1 MDLWDQQAAEI
12 AAPAATNR
20 AGAAIASQNRSSAP
34 LVACCFKQVSGSP
47 ATTPRPGLRAEP
59 DDCVMLAAAA
69 SLGSFVSSQ
78 IERAVDV
85 SVDVVDA
92 ASAWVVG
99 AETDASLEDLK
110 GREINGEAE
119 LREAARAL
127 FRLAESDRR
136 AQSLLAGADPEAAQ
150 AEAASLPTH
159 VIADA
164 GRTQVAAGSV
174 TVGAIGPAA
183 VADIDTRHSSIA
195 FQGKTCCKCVA
206 SGSST
211 PSHDNPQGHC
221 GAPDECDGDETEC

>member
-1 MDLWDQQAAEI
+1 MDLWDQQPQVEVP
-12 AAPAATNR
+12 AAPANG
-20 AGAAIASQNRSSAP
+20 GADGAPIASSRQTRSAP
-34 LVACCFKQVSGSP
+34 LSACCFKQVSGSP
-47 ATTPRPGLRAEP
+47 ANTPRPGLIAAP

-150 AEAASLPTH
+150 TERQ
-159 VIADA
+159 VDEFAD
-164 GRTQVAAGSV
+164 RTM
-174 TVGAIGPAA
+174 
-183 VADIDTRHSSIA
+183 
-195 FQGKTCCKCVA
+195 
-206 SGSST
+206 
-211 PSHDNPQGHC
+211 
-221 GAPDECDGDETEC
+221 